1 MVRKNKK
8 KKKKGKNLGTTLH
21 LLFHHANSNFNF
33 LCKTSIIFH
42 LSLSSKPQ
50 NLNPIQS
57 NAKTTTKLM
66 LISKSSSPQPLLTK
80 YSSTKN
86 TYKYIYIYI
95 CIYINIYVPEK
106 RRWMNLRKLGPPT
119 RKREGET
126 GKYGS
131 ESRKTSEEDER
142 ENERQRKSE
151 KKINKYI

>member
-1 MVRKNKK
+1 MVRKNK

-86 TYKYIYIYI
+86 TYKYIYI
-95 CIYINIYVPEK
+95 NIYLPEK

-131 ESRKTSEEDER
+131 ESRKISEEDER